1 MGKHV
6 ALTGAACNSV
16 TDEALLALALETAG
30 CVDALCVR
38 MARRVRLALILVYAR
53 SKAASACR

>member
-38 MARRVRLALILVYAR
+38 MARRVRLALILVYA
-53 SKAASACR
+53 